1 MEDIIPVLTYII
13 AIITLPAIG
22 IALVVYA
29 DYKLT
34 HYVWQ
39 RFAGQEGLKFYHGN
53 FLGLKDIKPSVKG
66 LYRSLDFTLSLV
78 DISGKRKSVHT
89 SIVIKLPVVNSYNLA
104 ICPSYPFQRFATGL
118 FDSAAIT
125 RSFSYEETVTDDTE
139 FDSSFIVTGSSEL
152 MPLFT
157 PELRKTLL
165 DIRDLVNIRI
175 DKETITYETPGVI
188 RNISFLKCITEIM
201 YYMTVNISRINSDK
215 DVFREKELQIR

>member
-1 MEDIIPVLTYII
+1 MLLLIYII
-13 AIITLPAIG
+13 SVITLPAIV
-22 IALVVYA
+22 IVLIVYA

-39 RFAGQEGLKFYHGN
+39 KFARQEGLKVYHGN

-66 LYRSLDFTLSLV
+66 LYRGLDFNLSLV
-78 DISGKRKSVHT
+78 DISGRRKSVHT
-89 SIVIKLPVVNSYNLA
+89 TIVIKLPDKNSYNLS

-125 RSFSYEETVTDDTE
+125 RSFSYEETVTDDPE
-139 FDSSFIVTGSSEL
+139 FDSSFIVTGSSDL
-152 MPLFT
+152 MLLFT

-175 DKETITYETPGVI
+175 DKETITYETSGVI
-188 RNISFLKCITEIM
+188 RNLSFLKCISEIM
-201 YYMTVNISRINSDK
+201 YYMAVNISRINSDK
-215 DVFREKELQIR
+215 DVSRGKELQIR

>member
-1 MEDIIPVLTYII
+1 MEDIILFFIYII
-13 AIITLPAIG
+13 SAITLPAIV

-39 RFAGQEGLKFYHGN
+39 KFAGKEGLNFYHGN
-53 FLGLKDIKPSVKG
+53 ILGLKDIKPCVKG
-66 LYRSLDFTLSLV
+66 LYRGLDFKLSLV
-78 DISGKRKSVHT
+78 DIFGKRKSVYT
-89 SIVIKLPVVNSYNLA
+89 SIVMKLPVDNSYNLT

-125 RSFSYEETVTDDTE
+125 RSFSYEETVTDDPE
-139 FDSSFIVTGSSEL
+139 FDSSFIVTGSSDL

-165 DIRDLVNIRI
+165 DMRDLVNISI
-175 DKETITYETPGVI
+175 DRETITYETSGVI
-188 RNISFLKCITEIM
+188 RNLSFLNCITEVM
-201 YYMTVNISRINSDK
+201 YYMAVNISRINSDK
-215 DVFREKELQIR
+215 DVSRKKELQIR